1 MLNVF
6 RQWQRPKEKKN
17 RNAAV
22 RKTMSLR
29 LVCPFMARWDLRI
42 SLVLI
47 GPMSPSTPVGRLP
60 VYLVSAYATSDNPFF
75 FIHFVEEKQKFSSG
89 LSLVMAFRNF
99 HSICESLKFSVRQ
112 LESSSVSRVGH
123 LFCLLS
129 LSEFSPQTHQPLFA
143 ISAARPQQVNLI
155 SSYVFDDY
163 RTIHSW
169 RGLFNPNR
177 SSTKQTTK
185 ITRNFLFYWR
195 IRNCIIQKEKQKKK
209 RGYLKLITHNEVA

>member
-1 MLNVF
+1 
-6 RQWQRPKEKKN
+6 
-17 RNAAV
+17 
-22 RKTMSLR
+22 MSLR
-29 LVCPFMARWDLRI
+29 LVCPFMVRWDLCI

-47 GPMSPSTPVGRLP
+47 GPMSSSTTVGRLP
-60 VYLVSAYATSDNPFF
+60 VYLASISLCDVRQSFYFHPFRLKKNKNA
-75 FIHFVEEKQKFSSG
+75 HLACRLWWHLE
-89 LSLVMAFRNF
+89 NF
-99 HSICESLKFSVRQ
+99 HSICESQKFSVRQ

-123 LFCLLS
+123 LFCLLF
-129 LSEFSPQTHQPLFA
+129 LSEFSPQTHQPLLA
-143 ISAARPQQVNLI
+143 MSAARPQQVNLI

-195 IRNCIIQKEKQKKK
+195 IEIVSYRKKDKK
-209 RGYLKLITHNEVA
+209 RGYLKLIAHNEVA